1 MKKKIVLNA
10 CGVKSLG
17 GVKLF
22 VEAFEYFSTLNEDII
37 VLYSENEF
45 FGDLKNQTYE
55 NSNVKFIQ
63 LTKKRYLHPYLNFLI
78 GKKLMEEINS
88 SSAIIHFGNF
98 GFDTQVKSFIFIQ
111 NILPFIS
118 RNLKNRLLLFFINR
132 SFEKAEHIVVQLS
145 HTRGLINDKYKKKIL
160 QIGEI
165 KQTKVKAIQKNNNI
179 VCFGSNIPNKNF
191 KFMLDVL
198 TSLPNKQK
206 VTIINPPT
214 KLNEFN
220 CVFTETHEQTL
231 SVLSLNEIYFHA
243 SEFETVGLPLY
254 EAQELGLKVVAPIK
268 PYSQNFL
275 TNNVYL
281 YHYKNIDDAL
291 NKINEA
297 GISEND
303 YLLANSYTENWKQ
316 VLDKI

>member
-1 MKKKIVLNA
+1 M
-10 CGVKSLG
+10 
-17 GVKLF
+17 
-22 VEAFEYFSTLNEDII
+22 
-37 VLYSENEF
+37 
-45 FGDLKNQTYE
+45 
-55 NSNVKFIQ
+55 
-63 LTKKRYLHPYLNFLI
+63 
-78 GKKLMEEINS
+78 
-88 SSAIIHFGNF
+88 
-98 GFDTQVKSFIFIQ
+98 KSFIFIQ

-206 VTIINPPT
+206 ITIINPPT

-220 CVFTETHEQTL
+220 CVFTEHM
-231 SVLSLNEIYFHA
+231 SKH
-243 SEFETVGLPLY
+243 
-254 EAQELGLKVVAPIK
+254 
-268 PYSQNFL
+268 
-275 TNNVYL
+275 
-281 YHYKNIDDAL
+281 
-291 NKINEA
+291 
-297 GISEND
+297 
-303 YLLANSYTENWKQ
+303 
-316 VLDKI
+316 